1 MMKKKNK
8 PIPEAK
14 DAKEVAKKLIR
25 SGAIAAI
32 QVGSPVSLMRK
43 DDRYPYS
50 ARRLSPQKS
59 VEKEAKAK
67 AEKSTGFKRSQ
78 GLERKLTG
86 LSDGARA
93 GYQGTTI
100 SIEQIFGLSFHF
112 NLHVQITHYYSVR
125 T

>member
-32 QVGSPVSLMRK
+32 Q
-43 DDRYPYS
+43 
-50 ARRLSPQKS
+50 KS

-78 GLERKLTG
+78 
-86 LSDGARA
+86 ARIL
-93 GYQGTTI
+93 YI
-100 SIEQIFGLSFHF
+100 M
-112 NLHVQITHYYSVR
+112 VQSC
-125 T
+125 

>member
-1 MMKKKNK
+1 MT
-8 PIPEAK
+8 
-14 DAKEVAKKLIR
+14 DT
-25 SGAIAAI
+25 
-32 QVGSPVSLMRK
+32 
-43 DDRYPYS
+43 YPYS

-93 GYQGTTI
+93 GYQGTI
-100 SIEQIFGLSFHF
+100 SIEQNVVLSFHF
-112 NLHVQITHYYSVR
+112 NLHVQIIHYYSGTYLR
-125 T
+125 ISS